1 MLRCFCHDYLFV
13 VGFTLM
19 EEREQSSAL
28 GSLFFHDTSH
38 EPWSFHVW
46 IYMRKKNI
54 ETKDYIVMIH
64 DSHVCSFVTRAVEQL
79 RLPFINAEVAKAF
92 GLLPQLAAV
101 PLGLCLS
108 DDIVEDLL
116 GAHFSGT
123 FLKVTC
129 AAWIWGNLQLRARRY
144 EESMCSNCFL
154 RSSRRLEIWSWFQGV
169 VGITQFFVAVAYS
182 LLTIIVL
189 RKIGK

>member
-1 MLRCFCHDYLFV
+1 MLLPW
-13 VGFTLM
+13 L
-19 EEREQSSAL
+19 
-28 GSLFFHDTSH
+28 SLFCGLHTHGRTRAVYCSWVSFFSMIRAMSH
-38 EPWSFHVW
+38 EGSMFGSTCA
-46 IYMRKKNI
+46 KKI
-54 ETKDYIVMIH
+54 SKPKTSH
-64 DSHVCSFVTRAVEQL
+64 DSHVCSFVTRAVEL
-79 RLPFINAEVAKAF
+79 LELPFINAEVAKAF

-144 EESMCSNCFL
+144 EKSVRSNCFL

-169 VGITQFFVAVAYS
+169 VGITEFFVAVAYS
-182 LLTIIVL
+182 LLTIIQL

>member
-1 MLRCFCHDYLFV
+1 MLLPWLSLCCGLHTHGRTRAVFCSWV
-13 VGFTLM
+13 
-19 EEREQSSAL
+19 S
-28 GSLFFHDTSH
+28 FFPWY
-38 EPWSFHVW
+38 EPWAMKLPCLDLHAQ
-46 IYMRKKNI
+46 KNI

-108 DDIVEDLL
+108 DDIMEDLL

-144 EESMCSNCFL
+144 EKSVCSNCFL

-169 VGITQFFVAVAYS
+169 IGITQFFCSSAAYS
-182 LLTIIVL
+182 LLTIILL
-189 RKIGK
+189 RKIGN

>member
-1 MLRCFCHDYLFV
+1 M
-13 VGFTLM
+13 
-19 EEREQSSAL
+19 
-28 GSLFFHDTSH
+28 SH
-38 EPWSFHVW
+38 EGSMFGSTCA
-46 IYMRKKNI
+46 KKI
-54 ETKDYIVMIH
+54 SKLKTSH

-79 RLPFINAEVAKAF
+79 ELPFINAEVAKAF

-116 GAHFSGT
+116 GEHFSGT

-154 RSSRRLEIWSWFQGV
+154 RSSRRLEIWS
-169 VGITQFFVAVAYS
+169 
-182 LLTIIVL
+182 
-189 RKIGK
+189 